1 MNIWKVAFFI
11 LSGTI
16 ILIAAL
22 VIYWATSPME
32 TEIPTPK
39 ATESKSTDSVL
50 SVETTAED
58 FEKLAIKYIKQELSS
73 SEIPIDIQ
81 VNDSVQ
87 LSSEIVAFGYN
98 IPVSMKFNPVVNE
111 QGNIHLVQRE
121 VNVGSLNI
129 PPSMVLKLMNQAVQ
143 FPNWVTIRPDEKE
156 IFVDLSKL
164 TLPSGAK
171 VKARDI
177 DLANN
182 RIQLEIVIP
191 NQ

>member
-39 ATESKSTDSVL
+39 ATESESTDSVL

-164 TLPSGAK
+164 TLTSGAK

>member
-39 ATESKSTDSVL
+39 ATESESTDSVL

>member
-11 LSGTI
+11 LLGTI

-39 ATESKSTDSVL
+39 ATESESTDSVL

-164 TLPSGAK
+164 TLTSGAK

>member
-1 MNIWKVAFFI
+1 MNIWKVAFFT

-16 ILIAAL
+16 ILLAAL

-32 TEIPTPK
+32 TEIPAPK
-39 ATESKSTDSVL
+39 ATETESTDSVL
-50 SVETTAED
+50 SVEMTAED
-58 FEKLAIKYIKQELSS
+58 FEKLAIKYFKKELNH
-73 SEIPIDIQ
+73 SELPVDIH
-81 VNDSVQ
+81 VDDSVQ

-98 IPVSMKFNPVVNE
+98 VPVSMKFDPVVNE

-121 VNVGSLNI
+121 VNVGSLNL
-129 PPSMVLKLMNQAVQ
+129 PPSMVLKLLSHAVQ
-143 FPNWVTIRPDEKE
+143 FPNWVIIRPDEHE

-164 TLPSGAK
+164 TLASGAK
-171 VKARDI
+171 VKAKDI